1 MEAGRHSAK
10 VQGTSKSLR
19 IAMWRRD
26 GVLEHTTVFAMQGAL
41 MVLMGAVILLA
52 FRGERRQ
59 RGDGSGPWLA
69 AGYCLGGVGLCV
81 LALERHLPLPVI
93 APIGNALFLLFSPL
107 VAQGLAKATRQ
118 RTSMLVSLSALA
130 AAAIAVLYYL
140 AYVQPDD
147 LARLTVSA
155 VVSTVM
161 YSSVIVLLMRS
172 KEVLIRQAQRAMIFL
187 FLFQIVTV
195 LARAFVWHLTHTLS
209 WLAGM
214 NIITSVGVALSY
226 LWMNHV
232 LVHAELEKTA
242 MTDPL
247 TGLYNRRA
255 LDVIGVRE
263 LDAARQKCEPCSAL
277 MLDLDEF
284 KQVNDSLGH
293 KAGDASLRA
302 VAEMLTNVIRPHD
315 LATRLGGDEFF
326 VLLPG
331 ADERTTQEIIGRL
344 EAHLQAIRLSAG
356 GVTYTIEAAIG
367 RVTLYGD
374 KVTLDELLHASDVI
388 LYREKQLNRAKRAF
402 VSATDL
408 SLENDGLG
416 SVH

>member
-1 MEAGRHSAK
+1 
-10 VQGTSKSLR
+10 LR
-19 IAMWRRD
+19 IELRHRRN

-41 MVLMGAVILLA
+41 MVLMGAVLLFT
-52 FRGERRQ
+52 FRRDRRQ

-69 AGYCLGGVGLCV
+69 AGYCLGGMGLCL
-81 LALERHLPLPVI
+81 LALEHHLPLPLI
-93 APIGNALFLLFSPL
+93 APIGNALFLLFCPF
-107 VAQGLAKATRQ
+107 VAHGLAKATRQ
-118 RTSMLVSLSALA
+118 RTHMLFFLTALDA
-130 AAAIAVLYYL
+130 VAILVLYHF
-140 AYVQPDD
+140 AYVQPNDV
-147 LARLTVSA
+147 ARLTVSA

-161 YSSVIVLLMRS
+161 YSSVVVVLMRQ
-172 KEVLIRQAQRAMIFL
+172 KEALIRQTQRAMIFL
-187 FLFQIVTV
+187 FLFQMGTMLVRVLAWHWMHTPSWFAGLNIVTC
-195 LARAFVWHLTHTLS
+195 
-209 WLAGM
+209 
-214 NIITSVGVALSY
+214 VGVALSY

-255 LDVIGVRE
+255 LDVIGERE

-302 VAEMLTNVIRPHD
+302 VAEMLTHVIRPHD

-331 ADERTTQEIIGRL
+331 ADERTTQEIVERL
-344 EAHLQAIRLSAG
+344 EENLRTIRLSAD
-356 GVTYTIEAAIG
+356 GVIYMIEAAIG

-374 KVTLDELLHASDVI
+374 KMTLEELLHASDVV

-402 VSATDL
+402 AAAADL
-408 SLENDGLG
+408 SLDENGGLRT
-416 SVH
+416 VTH

>member
-1 MEAGRHSAK
+1 
-10 VQGTSKSLR
+10 
-19 IAMWRRD
+19 
-26 GVLEHTTVFAMQGAL
+26 MQGAL
-41 MVLMGAVILLA
+41 MALMGAVILLA

-59 RGDGSGPWLA
+59 RGDGSGSWLA

-81 LALERHLPLPVI
+81 LALERHLPQSLI
-93 APIGNALFLLFSPL
+93 APIGNALFLLFTPF

-118 RTSMLVSLSALA
+118 HTSMLVSLSALA
-130 AAAIAVLYYL
+130 AVAIAVLYYF
-140 AYVQPDD
+140 AYVEPND

-155 VVSTVM
+155 VVSVVM

-172 KEVLIRQAQRAMIFL
+172 KEVLIRQAQRAMVFL
-187 FLFQIVTV
+187 FLFQIATV
-195 LARAFVWHLTHTLS
+195 LARVLVWHWTHTQS

-214 NIITSVGVALSY
+214 NIVTSVGVALSY

-232 LVHAELEKTA
+232 LVHSELEKTA

-255 LDVIGVRE
+255 LDVIGARE
-263 LDAARQKCEPCSAL
+263 LDAVRQKCEPCSAL
-277 MLDLDEF
+277 MLDLDQF
-284 KQVNDSLGH
+284 KRVNDTLGH

-302 VAEMLTNVIRPHD
+302 VADTLTNLIRPHD

-331 ADERTTQEIIGRL
+331 ADERTTQEIVGRL
-344 EAHLQAIRLSAG
+344 EANLRAIRLSAG
-356 GVTYTIEAAIG
+356 GVMYTIEAAIG

-374 KVTLDELLHASDVI
+374 KVTLDELLHASDVV

-402 VSATDL
+402 ASDAEL
-408 SLENDGLG
+408 SLDETDGLG
-416 SVH
+416 TVTH